1 MRVYWLILF
10 NSVIN
15 YLFLLG
21 CNDND
26 MLRIVIFNILL
37 DKCLNVL
44 FLNIWKLIILL
55 FAVLWIRWC
64 ILYVTRRSIL
74 VLFNKTY
81 DVMNINGIEF

>member
-44 FLNIWKLIILL
+44 FLNI
-55 FAVLWIRWC
+55 
-64 ILYVTRRSIL
+64 
-74 VLFNKTY
+74 
-81 DVMNINGIEF
+81 